1 MFKHPTDRDLCH
13 GMTTGYAK
21 CMQRILVLNAKGGCG
36 KSTIA
41 TTLAGY
47 FASRG
52 LVTVLMDHDPQGSS
66 MKWLSLRSHDL
77 PRIHGIAAFEKRL
90 DVTRAF
96 QLRLPLSA
104 QRVVMD
110 VQAGIGGLRLA
121 EYVSQAD
128 VILVPVLPSP
138 IDIHAAAHFI
148 QDLLL
153 VGRLRR
159 RGTKLGVIA
168 NRVRENT
175 IIFKN
180 LERFLSTLNL
190 PLLATLRDSQNYI
203 RAAELGV
210 SLHEMEGRRVDHDRA
225 RWNELL
231 AWLERLAE
239 PAQDA
244 SRGLG

>member
-1 MFKHPTDRDLCH
+1 
-13 GMTTGYAK
+13 
-21 CMQRILVLNAKGGCG
+21 MQRILVLNTKGGCG

-52 LVTVLMDHDPQGSS
+52 LATVLMDHDPQGSS
-66 MKWLSLRSHDL
+66 MRWLSVRSHDL
-77 PRIHGIAAFEKRL
+77 PSIHGIAAHEKRL
-90 DVTRAF
+90 AITRAF
-96 QLRLPLSA
+96 QLRLPLHA

-110 VQAGIGGLRLA
+110 VPAGIAGLQMR

-128 VILVPVLPSP
+128 VVLVPVLPSP

-153 VGRLRR
+153 VGRLRQ
-159 RGTKLGVIA
+159 RGTKLGVIS

-180 LERFLSTLNL
+180 LEKFLSSLNL
-190 PLLATLRDSQNYI
+190 PLVATLRDSQNYI

-210 SLHEMEGRRVDHDRA
+210 SILELEDRRAEYDQA
-225 RWNELL
+225 RWNDVL

-239 PAQDA
+239 PAQTQQD
-244 SRGLG
+244 RWLG